1 MNGYLYRGRHRRPTH
16 TARRAVTVA
25 AGGAVAFG
33 GPGLVE
39 LATVPTAAAASPEET
54 LADIRQCESTGNPRA
69 VNQQTRAHFGLYQFD
84 LSTWRSV
91 GRSPYRR
98 PDGRRAIRAQPAIS
112 PPRN

>member
-69 VNQQTRAHFGLYQFD
+69 VG
-84 LSTWRSV
+84 
-91 GRSPYRR
+91 
-98 PDGRRAIRAQPAIS
+98 
-112 PPRN
+112 